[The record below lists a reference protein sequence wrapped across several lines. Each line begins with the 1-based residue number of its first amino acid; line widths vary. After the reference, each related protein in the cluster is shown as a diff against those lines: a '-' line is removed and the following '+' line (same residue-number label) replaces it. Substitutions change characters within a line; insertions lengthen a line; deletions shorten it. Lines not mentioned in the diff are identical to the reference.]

1 MSEENNNV
9 NSTQVEAS
17 VQTNVSNI
25 GAHNDDV
32 NKMFK
37 NKRRKEK
44 IKKYL
49 KRIAIIALIV
59 GFYFYSKLNKPEQVV
74 QKDFNFDENV
84 VGYGDVNVTVVG
96 DGVITANSI
105 YTIVPKVTGEIL
117 QDYVIANS
125 DVEKGEILYVIDS
138 KDVNTTINQAS
149 LGVKQTEVS
158 ISQAQQNY
166 DNILKQINDLKIYAS
181 ADGYVESLIL
191 SEGSF
196 VNAMTP
202 VCDIKE
208 KNMYEVVL
216 QYRTATA
223 KEIQIGDRV
232 SLFFLDYI
240 YYVDGKV
247 TKVSDSTN
255 LNNMGAQVTE
265 VTVEVETPGYSIQNA
280 KVEGTIFLN
289 NGTQIASINNSTLT
303 AKNST
308 VVVSDSSGTVK
319 ELFVEN
325 GSYVHKGDLIA
336 TLENSNLNTQLD
348 SAKLTIDNALLAKK
362 NAQNSLSGT
371 RQQLDNYYITSPISG
386 RIVYKNS
393 KKGDVISMY
402 QQNASNVMA
411 IVADV
416 SVMKFEMQIDELD
429 ITKIKIGQDV
439 EVKIEALDNKVFE
452 GKVSNINIIGNNV
465 GGTTSYTIEI
475 QLPGN
480 DEIYSGMTVDAKV
493 AVIEKENV
501 LRVPLTAIRKGD
513 VVYKKSSNELYQ
525 DKDTEVPQGYEKV
538 KVEMGINNSEYVEI
552 LSGLSSGDVVLT
564 DKVKE
569 SGTFSMESLAT
580 MMMEN

>member
-1 MSEENNNV
+1 MSEENINV
-9 NSTQVEAS
+9 NATKNETIATQNGSNVGAN
-17 VQTNVSNI
+17 TN
-25 GAHNDDV
+25 DV

-37 NKRRKEK
+37 NRRRKEK

-49 KRIAIIALIV
+49 KRGAIIGGILAL
-59 GFYFYSKLNKPEQVV
+59 YFYSKLKGSAPEE
-74 QKDFNFDENV
+74 QKSFDFDENKV
-84 VGYGDVNVTVVG
+84 EYGTVSVTVAG

-125 DVEKGEILYVIDS
+125 DVKKGEILYVIDS
-138 KDVNTTINQAS
+138 KDVNSTINQAS
-149 LGVKQTEVS
+149 LGVKQTDLS
-158 ISQAQQNY
+158 ISQAQQSY
-166 DNILKQINDLKIYAS
+166 DSILKQINDLKIYAT
-181 ADGYVESLIL
+181 ADGYIENLIL
-191 SEGSF
+191 SEGSY
-196 VNAMTP
+196 VGAMTP
-202 VCDIKE
+202 VCDINE
-208 KNMYEVVL
+208 KNVYEVVL

-223 KEIQIGDRV
+223 KDIMIGDRV
-232 SLFFLDYI
+232 SVFFLDYI

-247 TKVSDSTN
+247 TKVSDSTS

-265 VTVEVETPGYSIQNA
+265 VTVEVETTGYSVQNA
-280 KVEGTIFLN
+280 KVEGTIFLG
-289 NGTQIASINNSTLT
+289 NGTQIASINNSILT

-308 VVVSDSSGTVK
+308 VVVSDSTGTVK
-319 ELFVEN
+319 ELYVEN

-348 SAKLTIDNALLAKK
+348 SAKLSIDNALLAKK

-371 RQQLDNYYITSPISG
+371 RQQLDNYYITSPIDG
-386 RIVYKNS
+386 RIVYKNY
-393 KKGDVISMY
+393 KKGDVISTY
-402 QQNASNVMA
+402 QQNASGIMA

-429 ITKIKIGQDV
+429 ITKIKLGQEV
-439 EVKIEALDNKVFE
+439 EVKIEALDNKIFE
-452 GKVSNINIIGNNV
+452 GKVSNINIIGNNI
-465 GGTTSYTIEI
+465 GGTTNYTIEVE
-475 QLPGN
+475 LPGN

-513 VVYKKSSNELYQ
+513 VVYKKSADELYQ
-525 DKDTEVPQGYEKV
+525 DSDTDVPQGYEKI
-538 KVEMGINNSEYVEI
+538 KVEMGINNSDYVEI
-552 LSGLSSGDVVLT
+552 ISGLSSGDIVLT

-569 SGTFSMESLAT
+569 SGTFSMENLTT